1 VGFEL
6 LKQQKVVKII
16 SIFFFS
22 LYASMSFGQCV
33 ELHGEI
39 KEQTTEKVIS
49 ANLFV
54 LINGRK
60 TTIGKSNELG
70 EFTVQLPCDASFLLI
85 EKKDY
90 RGLSIPLN
98 MNTEKNDFFCRF
110 HLIPIDKPLADRPYS
125 QSEQQELVLNNT
137 KETGKKKATRT
148 FNVIDAYTKEALSTK
163 ICLYYT
169 KHEQKKCFDV
179 AKNKQESIVFSEE
192 DIIAFEVDKQ
202 GYQSYNGN
210 FFLSHLN
217 NDSAV
222 YEISLLKLQTYI
234 ALSISNNKADIES
247 LELYDK
253 QNSKVN
259 LSQKGLFF
267 YGLTPPNND
276 YLAKVKTKTSKYEK
290 KINISE
296 GINFINLVA
305 DTPKEIEKVES
316 NLPTNAVDE
325 IIIYFEQSDFNL
337 TKEAKIQLDNFSKQ
351 LKENSQLKVKIIGY
365 TDNIGDPR
373 LNEAL
378 SEYRA
383 KISLNYL
390 TKLGIDA
397 SRLSW
402 VGMGDKNPTNP
413 NDTEL
418 NKQKNRRVEI
428 KIIK

>member
-1 VGFEL
+1 
-6 LKQQKVVKII
+6 
-16 SIFFFS
+16 
-22 LYASMSFGQCV
+22 MSFGQCV
-33 ELHGEI
+33 ELHGEVR
-39 KEQTTEKVIS
+39 EQTTEKAIS
-49 ANLFV
+49 ANLFAS
-54 LINGRK
+54 INGRK
-60 TTIGKSNELG
+60 TSIGKSNELG
-70 EFTVQLPCDASFLLI
+70 QFTVQLPCDASFLLI

-90 RGLSIPLN
+90 RGISIPLN
-98 MNTEKNDFFCRF
+98 INAEKNTFFCNF
-110 HLIPIDKPLADRPYS
+110 HLILIDKPIADRPYS

-137 KETGKKKATRT
+137 KETGKKKATRI
-148 FNVIDAYTKEALSTK
+148 FKVIDAYTKEALDAK

-169 KHEQKKCFDV
+169 KHEQKKCFEV

-192 DIIAFEVDKQ
+192 DIIAFEVDKK

-210 FFLSHLN
+210 FFLNNLN

-222 YEISLLKLQTYI
+222 YEISLLKQQTYI
-234 ALSISNNKADIES
+234 ALAITNNKDNIES
-247 LELYDK
+247 VELYDK
-253 QNSKVN
+253 QNKKVN
-259 LSQKGLFF
+259 LSQKGSLF

-276 YLAKVKTKTSKYEK
+276 YLAKVKNKASKYEK

-296 GINFINLVA
+296 GINFISLE
-305 DTPKEIEKVES
+305 DTPKEVEKIENDLQTDVV
-316 NLPTNAVDE
+316 AVNE
-325 IIIYFEQSDFNL
+325 IVIYFEQSDFNL
-337 TKEAKIQLDNFSKQ
+337 TKEAKVQLDNFSKQ

-402 VGMGDKNPTNP
+402 IGMGDKNPTSP
-413 NDTEL
+413 NDTES

>member
-1 VGFEL
+1 MRFEQ
-6 LKQQKVVKII
+6 LKQTKVVKII

-22 LYASMSFGQCV
+22 LYTSLGFCQCV
-33 ELHGEI
+33 ELHGEVR
-39 KEQTTEKVIS
+39 EQTTEKAIS

-70 EFTVQLPCDASFLLI
+70 QFTVQLPCDASFLLI

-90 RGLSIPLN
+90 RGLSIPVNLN
-98 MNTEKNDFFCRF
+98 AEKNTFFCKF
-110 HLIPIDKPLADRPYS
+110 HLIPIDKPIADRPYS

-137 KETGKKKATRT
+137 KETGKKKATRI
-148 FNVIDAYTKEALSTK
+148 FKVIDAYTKDALDAK

-169 KHEQKKCFDV
+169 KHELKKCFDV
-179 AKNKQESIVFSEE
+179 TKNKQESIVFSEE
-192 DIIAFEVDKQ
+192 DIIAFEVDKK

-210 FFLSHLN
+210 FFLNNLN

-234 ALSISNNKADIES
+234 ALAILNNKDDVES
-247 LELYDK
+247 VELYDR
-253 QNSKVN
+253 QNTKVN
-259 LSQKGLFF
+259 LSQKGSLF
-267 YGLTPPNND
+267 YGLTPPNNE
-276 YLAKVKTKTSKYEK
+276 YLARVKAKTSKYEK

-296 GINFINLVA
+296 GINFISLE
-305 DTPKEIEKVES
+305 DTPKEVEKVEN
-316 NLPTNAVDE
+316 NLPADAVDE
-325 IIIYFEQSDFNL
+325 IVIYFEQSDFNL

-351 LKENSQLKVKIIGY
+351 LKENGQLKVKIIGY

-390 TKLGIDA
+390 TKLGINA

-402 VGMGDKNPTNP
+402 VGMGDKNPTSP